1 MAGHREVLETWYRKV
16 WMEEDADTIDAMLVA
31 DTKARGLG
39 AQVHVG
45 PPEFRIFH
53 QNILKLVSDIDVQ
66 VDKSMEEGD
75 WIAALFTF
83 RATCRRSGKPVASTG
98 TVFIKI
104 IDGKLVDAYNHFD
117 FMDFY
122 EQLGLMPEDAFEK
135 CLLGDGLT

>member
-1 MAGHREVLETWYRKV
+1 MASHREVLETWYRKV
-16 WMEEDADTIDAMLVA
+16 WMEEDTDTIDAMLVA

-53 QNILKLVSDIDVQ
+53 ENLLKRVSDVDVQ
-66 VDKSMEEGD
+66 IDKSMEDGD
-75 WIAALFTF
+75 WISALCTLH
-83 RATCRRSGKPVASTG
+83 AKCRRSGKPVTGTG

-117 FMDFY
+117 FMGLF
-122 EQLGLMPEDAFEK
+122 EQLGLLPEDAFEK
-135 CLLGDGLT
+135 CLFGDGLA